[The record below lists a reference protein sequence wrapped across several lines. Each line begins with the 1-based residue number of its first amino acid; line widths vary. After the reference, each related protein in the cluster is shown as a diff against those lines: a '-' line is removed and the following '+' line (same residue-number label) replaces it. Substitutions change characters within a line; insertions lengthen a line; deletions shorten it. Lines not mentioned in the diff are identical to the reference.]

1 MLALVLFINYI
12 DRGALP
18 TAAHSLQLELNLD
31 AAQLGVLLSAFFWT
45 YSWVQLPVGWAAE
58 RYGASRILSAGLVLW
73 ALVTMLMGAAHS
85 FAILLGARLLL
96 GIAES
101 VGFPSVSK
109 LLAEVVPPKKLGTA
123 NGIISAAYIFGP
135 AVGTFVGGKIIAAH
149 GWRVTF
155 FLFGGLSLLWLLPWS
170 RIKLPPRAAHETD
183 STQQLPFSR
192 ILKEP
197 ALWGTSLGLFAINYC
212 FYLSITWFP
221 YYLETARGLSTADM
235 ANVAGLGF
243 AINALTALATGW
255 GIDRYIAGGG
265 SATQAC
271 KGVMGLCCVGIVL
284 CMLAMALGSR
294 PWALAGMYAY
304 QVINGV
310 SSPGCYAV
318 SQILAG
324 PRACA
329 RWVGMQN
336 GIGNLAGA
344 LAPWATGEIVALTHA
359 FTYAFILAA
368 AVTFL
373 GVIAWV
379 WMLPRITPIHWDSPT
394 TAGAEPQ
401 GS

>member
-18 TAAHSLQLELNLD
+18 TAARSLQLELHLD
-31 AAQLGVLLSAFFWT
+31 EAQLGILLSAFFWT

-58 RYGASRILSAGLVLW
+58 RYGASRILSGGLVLW
-73 ALVTMLMGAAHS
+73 AVVTMLMGAAHS

-109 LLAEVVPPKKLGTA
+109 LLAEVVPPKKLGNA
-123 NGIISAAYIFGP
+123 NGIIAAAYIFGP

-149 GWRVTF
+149 GWRITF

-197 ALWGTSLGLFAINYC
+197 ALWGTSLGLFAINYG

-235 ANVAGLGF
+235 ANVAGSGF
-243 AINALTALATGW
+243 AISALTALAAGW

-265 SATQAC
+265 SVTYAY
-271 KGVMGLCCVGIVL
+271 KGVMGLCCLGIVI

-304 QVINGV
+304 QVVNGV

-324 PRACA
+324 PRASA

-344 LAPWATGEIVALTHA
+344 IAPWATGVIIAVTHA

-368 AVTFL
+368 AVTFM
-373 GVIAWV
+373 GVVAWV
-379 WMLPRITPIHWDSPT
+379 WMLPRITPIHWDRT
-394 TAGAEPQ
+394 TPVDAEPQ
-401 GS
+401 S